1 MTRHASLL
9 LSSAAALLLMPPAS
23 RAGGSFG
30 KLWGI
35 QQESGATAGFDSNI
49 YGSANNE
56 RSDGFTSLSHR
67 FLIGRKNSL
76 SRAELSADVAGTWF
90 ISEHDGNT
98 IDGGVELNA
107 GYPTDP
113 GDVSSWNANA
123 YWRSQHDID
132 YRVAQRMKIISY
144 GTGLS
149 GEWLS
154 SPKLG
159 FTGELEADVQ
169 DRSDL
174 RYYTSRKIR
183 ASLGVSH
190 ARHPEQRWNLEYGFE
205 VGETDPDNPS
215 LEGTDSI
222 SHILGFRARG
232 RLLPKVTGNV
242 FLGIRH
248 TDFSGRYDFSDT
260 GPRALAN
267 VTWAASAQLTAQISA
282 RADYQFTASG
292 EATQRTAVEVNVKRK
307 LARGF
312 AVSGSL
318 APSVHDYFRNAGNRR
333 DQVMM
338 LAATLEYART
348 ERFFGSLSAMWVS
361 SDSNQ
366 AGWNASRTL
375 ITLTG
380 RLRY

>member
-56 RSDGFTSLSHR
+56 RSDGFTSLSHH

-132 YRVAQRMKIISY
+132 YRVAQRMKVISY

-205 VGETDPDNPS
+205 LGETEPDIPS
-215 LEGTDSI
+215 LERTDSV
-222 SHILGFRARG
+222 SHILGFRAHE

-242 FLGIRH
+242 FLKMRH
-248 TDFSGRYDFSDT
+248 TDFSGHYEFSDT
-260 GPRALAN
+260 NPKTLAN
-267 VTWAASAQLTAQISA
+267 
-282 RADYQFTASG
+282 
-292 EATQRTAVEVNVKRK
+292 
-307 LARGF
+307 
-312 AVSGSL
+312 
-318 APSVHDYFRNAGNRR
+318 
-333 DQVMM
+333 
-338 LAATLEYART
+338 
-348 ERFFGSLSAMWVS
+348 
-361 SDSNQ
+361 
-366 AGWNASRTL
+366 
-375 ITLTG
+375 IT
-380 RLRY
+380 